1 MSQEAP
7 EKRSRRIGTGV
18 VLTLF
23 FLTLLA
29 VNVAFFVIAFSQPS
43 DEIPP
48 EGFTPPPPPA
58 KVAPP
63 LPDGAPR
70 ADG

>member
-7 EKRSRRIGTGV
+7 ERRSRRIGTGV

-29 VNVAFFVIAFSQPS
+29 VNVAFFVIALAQPS
-43 DEIPP
+43 DEIPH
-48 EGFTPPPPPA
+48 GGAAPPPA
-58 KVAPP
+58 SVAPAP
-63 LPDGAPR
+63 ADGAGGG
-70 ADG
+70 DG